1 MILAP
6 HQDQA
11 QTKGLQPV
19 DMEILVPG
27 WPMAIVASSTKEL
40 GCRSQLGNHT
50 RGQSISQEVASVDS
64 DPGATEKRLALTP
77 MEPWWGFPKTKD
89 KTNK

>member
-11 QTKGLQPV
+11 QTKGLQPA
-19 DMEILVPG
+19 DMEIHVPG
-27 WPMAIVASSTKEL
+27 WPTAIVASSTKEL
-40 GCRSQLGNHT
+40 EYRSQSGNHT
-50 RGQSISQEVASVDS
+50 RGQRISQEVASVDS